1 LDFSTFN
8 RKFFWILKFHG
19 QKKSGF
25 PDAMTCVPE
34 NGLRRWCQ
42 SVAKLTTFFPTF
54 APTFFSFFNFRPE
67 NFLGFSNFEP
77 KKFGRKNFRA
87 KKNPAHKLSNQK
99 FLSEK
104 NFRPYERDVIGRIH
118 FEWPAPPSS

>member
-67 NFLGFSNFEP
+67 NFLDFSNFEP
-77 KKFGRKNFRA
+77 KKIRPTNFQSQ
-87 KKNPAHKLSNQK
+87 NFCP
-99 FLSEK
+99 EK
-104 NFRPYERDVIGRIH
+104 ISDRTSGT
-118 FEWPAPPSS
+118 